1 MIEVTLMGLLIVGAF
16 TYMTF
21 SEELEKLFTKEH
33 K

>member
-16 TYMTF
+16 TYMNF
-21 SEELEKLFTKEH
+21 SDQIDKLFTREH